1 MIMEMEMEMEMEL
14 LIRFINYN
22 TIMYVLSLSGKAV
35 SSSVSTYI
43 FTADACM
50 PCTAITQRFSVNFR
64 KEKRL

>member
-1 MIMEMEMEMEMEL
+1 MINV
-14 LIRFINYN
+14 IRFIN
-22 TIMYVLSLSGKAV
+22 YVLSLSGKAV
-35 SSSVSTYI
+35 SSSADSSTYI